1 MVGDSKDLYV
11 REVEMKDN
19 NQSIT
24 ATMSPPLWV
33 DHHNTIFL
41 IMVNCSKET
50 YIFIDTAYMQSFLCS
65 NKSQRFDNHHI
76 GNLYSQNLTQYPACK
91 PGQAHH
97 VIADHWGSLPH
108 SIFLCPF

>member
-24 ATMSPPLWV
+24 ATMSAHLYV
-33 DHHNTIFL
+33 DQHDAIFL

-50 YIFIDTAYMQSFLCS
+50 YIFIDTAYMQSFLYS
-65 NKSQRFDNHHI
+65 NKS
-76 GNLYSQNLTQYPACK
+76 
-91 PGQAHH
+91 
-97 VIADHWGSLPH
+97 HWG
-108 SIFLCPF
+108 FV